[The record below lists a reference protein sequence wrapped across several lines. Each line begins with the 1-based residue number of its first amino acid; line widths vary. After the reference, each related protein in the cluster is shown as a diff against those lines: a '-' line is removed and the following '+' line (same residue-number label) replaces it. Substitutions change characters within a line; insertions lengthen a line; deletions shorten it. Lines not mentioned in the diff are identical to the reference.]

1 MDKTTKVWN
10 LQNAKEKSIS
20 ITQLDKCIE
29 MMHIP
34 ADGQI
39 IMAQS
44 RTQLCLFDM
53 KTGKLI
59 AQLSANPHGSI
70 YQS

>member
-29 MMHIP
+29 MMHISS
-34 ADGQI
+34 DTNL

-44 RTQLCLFDM
+44 RTQLYLFDM
-53 KTGKLI
+53 RTGSLI
-59 AQLSANPHGSI
+59 GQLSSNPHGTI
-70 YQS
+70 YLS